1 MFIFLVVVDSYSFSL
16 LQLFLDGLAAHH
28 SLTFAGLQSHF
39 YHLLFDVG
47 ARRSIVLHSL
57 DTDGD
62 RKWRVHLVFAVHHQ
76 LQLHVL
82 SVLRFGLLNSR
93 FYSWNVTRF
102 DLLTKTTQT
111 SRPFTV
117 LALMSVVM

>member
-16 LQLFLDGLAAHH
+16 THSLLQLFLDGLTTHH

-62 RKWRVHLVFAVHHQ
+62 GKWHVHLVFVVHHQ
-76 LQLHVL
+76 LKLHVL
-82 SVLRFGLLNSR
+82 SVLRFGLLNS
-93 FYSWNVTRF
+93 
-102 DLLTKTTQT
+102 
-111 SRPFTV
+111 
-117 LALMSVVM
+117 